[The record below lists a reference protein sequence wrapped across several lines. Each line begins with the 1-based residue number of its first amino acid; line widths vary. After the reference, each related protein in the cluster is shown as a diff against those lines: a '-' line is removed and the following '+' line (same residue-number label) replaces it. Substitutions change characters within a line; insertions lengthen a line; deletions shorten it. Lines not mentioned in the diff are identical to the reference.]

1 MNHHRTFTRTA
12 VLACLCL
19 PPVLLSQQSPPPA
32 KPAPDPV
39 PTTLSMDARLV
50 TMPVVV
56 RDKKGALIT
65 SLTKDD
71 FVLQVDG
78 KPQPIRYFDRDPDIP
93 LTIGL
98 LVDTSRSQASVLDD
112 ERTASSTFLD
122 QMLTAKAGQGIRHPV
137 RPLHG
142 TPGRRH

>member
-1 MNHHRTFTRTA
+1 
-12 VLACLCL
+12 
-19 PPVLLSQQSPPPA
+19 
-32 KPAPDPV
+32 
-39 PTTLSMDARLV
+39 MDARLV

-98 LVDTSRSQASVLDD
+98 PRKTPARSQASVL
-112 ERTASSTFLD
+112 
-122 QMLTAKAGQGIRHPV
+122 
-137 RPLHG
+137 
-142 TPGRRH
+142 